1 MIRRGCPSPLWPWIV
16 SILVA
21 ATLLM
26 RFVVLGERPVMHD
39 ESLFAYYAYVFFD
52 TGRYTHLPV
61 LHGPTLILAS
71 GALFA
76 VFGDSIAVARAFIA
90 VASLVMLAATLALV
104 PRRYRLWFAPL
115 LITSP
120 VLLYYSRFLR
130 DDILFSAVLMVGMA
144 GFTVALSP
152 RHGPGLGVKAACA
165 ALGMFMFVA
174 LSGIM
179 ENAAFVYATG
189 ATFLLLLAAQRGLRR
204 TFRKRRQATASSA
217 EAGSSSKVASL
228 PPSLSPSAV
237 QRSAVRNRRIEGAGW
252 TAGVL
257 LGLAYLAF
265 VYGITLGPSFQD
277 QARRAVA
284 GDAPGTLHAIHLE
297 KLDLT
302 WSEQANVTVRLMG
315 DSWRNA
321 KESWDYWMGQHKQHR
336 ISGPSHYYLPI
347 LLTYELPICLL
358 LVAGLVRDAFFRKRR
373 AAVYG
378 AAGALWVAL
387 WLLWRLVST
396 NFAPEWLVGLERFLH
411 LAPDASA
418 LTLGLV
424 ITPVLVWSIL
434 SLRERRVLAA
444 WMGWWLACSLFQYS
458 VAGEKV
464 PWLAIHITLPLYLT
478 VVWLWAPRLRRLG
491 RKGNGVAVVA
501 VLGIVAAASLLA
513 LRNDIPLIGSRAADP
528 AERIVYNHTTPWLH
542 QSLESRLALWKTMQ
556 DTVPLKERRVVM
568 VGHGVWPAVWYVRHL
583 SYQLVEENQ
592 KLLGVREGTD
602 LVIGTPE
609 QVAPLREGAQA
620 ALYMAHPGSLRDAWV
635 ETWPDAARWAQR
647 AHRAQGAQETQ
658 GAQRSQVTQRAQ
670 GAVRGLPAG
679 ATASPPGEGAL
690 PPVESDRNLLGSS
703 TAKLWRYYWSRELW
717 TPRSGFPILVV
728 EPVLARH

>member
-1 MIRRGCPSPLWPWIV
+1 MV

-21 ATLLM
+21 VTLLM

-39 ESLFAYYAYVFFD
+39 ESLFAYHAYVFFD
-52 TGRYTHLPV
+52 TGSYTHQPV
-61 LHGPTLILAS
+61 LHGPTLMLAS

-76 VFGDSIAVARAFIA
+76 IFGDSITVARAFIA

-130 DDILFSAVLMVGMA
+130 DDILFSAVLMVGMV
-144 GFTVALSP
+144 GFAVALSP
-152 RHGPGLGVKAACA
+152 RHRPGLGVKAACA

-179 ENAAFVYATG
+179 ENAAFAYATG
-189 ATFLLLLAAQRGLRR
+189 ATFLLLLAAQRGLQR
-204 TFRKRRQATASSA
+204 TFRKRRQAAASSP
-217 EAGSSSKVASL
+217 ELHSSPESGTSAQVASL
-228 PPSLSPSAV
+228 PPSSSPSAV
-237 QRSAVRNRRIEGAGW
+237 QRSVVCNRWIVGAGW

-257 LGLAYLAF
+257 LGVAYLAF
-265 VYGITLGPSFQD
+265 VYGITLSPSFQD
-277 QARRAVA
+277 EARRHVA
-284 GDAPGTLHAIHLE
+284 GDAPETLRAIYLK

-302 WSEQANVTVRLMG
+302 WSEQANVTVRLMA

-358 LVAGLVRDAFFRKRR
+358 LVAGLVRDACLRDACLWDAFFRKRR

-424 ITPVLVWSIL
+424 IGPVLVWSIL

-478 VVWLWAPRLRRLG
+478 VIWLWAPRLRRLG
-491 RKGNGVAVVA
+491 RNGNGVAVV
-501 VLGIVAAASLLA
+501 VVSGIVVGASLLA

-542 QSLESRLALWKTMQ
+542 QSLESRVALWKTMQ

-592 KLLGVREGTD
+592 KLLGVPEGTD
-602 LVIGTPE
+602 LIIGTPE
-609 QVAPLREGAQA
+609 QLAPLREGAQTGR
-620 ALYMAHPGSLRDAWV
+620 YMAHAGSLRDAWV

-658 GAQRSQVTQRAQ
+658 GAQRTQETQ
-670 GAVRGLPAG
+670 GAVRSPVAG
-679 ATASPPGEGAL
+679 ATASPPGARAL
-690 PPVESDRNLLGSS
+690 PPVESDLDLLGSG

-728 EPVLARH
+728 EPVLARR

>member
-1 MIRRGCPSPLWPWIV
+1 MIRRGRPFPLRPWIV

-21 ATLLM
+21 VTLLM
-26 RFVVLGERPVMHD
+26 RFVVLGDRPVMHD

-52 TGRYTHLPV
+52 TGRYTHLPI
-61 LHGPTLILAS
+61 LHGPTLVLAS

-76 VFGDSIAVARAFIA
+76 IFGDSIAVARSFIA

-130 DDILFSAVLMVGMA
+130 DDILFGAVLMVGMV
-144 GFTVALSP
+144 GFAVALSP
-152 RHGPGLGVKAACA
+152 RHGPNLGVGVKAACA

-189 ATFLLLLAAQRGLRR
+189 ATFLLLLAAQRGLQR
-204 TFRKRRQATASSA
+204 TFRKRRQAAASSP
-217 EAGSSSKVASL
+217 ELRSSPESGLSSELRSCSELRSSPESDSSSELRSSPATSSFAQVTSVPPSL
-228 PPSLSPSAV
+228 PPSAA
-237 QRSAVRNRRIEGAGW
+237 QRSVVRDRWIMGAGW

-284 GDAPGTLHAIHLE
+284 GDAPETLRAIDLK

-302 WSEQANVTVRLMG
+302 WSEQANVTVRLMA

-358 LVAGLVRDAFFRKRR
+358 LVAGLVWDACLRDARLSDVFFRKRR

-378 AAGALWVAL
+378 AAGALWGAL

-396 NFAPEWLVGLERFLH
+396 NIAPEWLVGLERFLH

-418 LTLGLV
+418 LMLGLV

-491 RKGNGVAVVA
+491 RKRNGVAVVM
-501 VLGIVAAASLLA
+501 GIVAPFLVAGTSLLA
-513 LRNDIPLIGSRAADP
+513 LRNDIPLIGSGAADP

-542 QSLESRLALWKTMQ
+542 QALESRVALWKTMQ

-568 VGHGVWPAVWYVRHL
+568 VGHGVWPAAWYVRHL
-583 SYQLVEENQ
+583 SYRVVEDNQ
-592 KLLGVREGTD
+592 KLLGVPEGTD

-609 QVAPLREGAQA
+609 QLAPLLVGAQA
-620 ALYMAHPGSLRDAWV
+620 GRYMAHAGSLREAWV
-635 ETWPDAARWAQR
+635 ERWPDAD
-647 AHRAQGAQETQ
+647 
-658 GAQRSQVTQRAQ
+658 RS
-670 GAVRGLPAG
+670 
-679 ATASPPGEGAL
+679 
-690 PPVESDRNLLGSS
+690 SS
-703 TAKLWRYYWSRELW
+703 MAKLWRYYWSRELW

>member
-1 MIRRGCPSPLWPWIV
+1 MPGWPWIA

-21 ATLLM
+21 VTLLM

-104 PRRYRLWFAPL
+104 PRRYRLGFAPL

-130 DDILFSAVLMVGMA
+130 DDILFSAVLMVGML

-152 RHGPGLGVKAACA
+152 RHRPSPGVKAACA

-179 ENAAFVYATG
+179 ENAVFVYATG

-204 TFRKRRQATASSA
+204 TFRKRRQAAASSA
-217 EAGSSSKVASL
+217 EAGSSSKLAPL

-237 QRSAVRNRRIEGAGW
+237 QRTVVRNCRIVGAGW

-257 LGLAYLAF
+257 LGLAHLAF

-277 QARRAVA
+277 QARRAVT
-284 GDAPGTLHAIHLE
+284 GDAAEILRAIHLK

-358 LVAGLVRDAFFRKRR
+358 LVAGLVRDACLRNASLRNAFFRKRR

-378 AAGALWVAL
+378 AAGALWVVL

-478 VVWLWAPRLRRLG
+478 VIWLWAPRLSRPG
-491 RKGNGVAVVA
+491 REGNGVAVVA

-542 QSLESRLALWKTMQ
+542 QSLESRVALWKTMQ

-568 VGHGVWPAVWYVRHL
+568 AGHGVWPAVWYVRHL

-592 KLLGVREGTD
+592 QILGVPEGTD

-609 QVAPLREGAQA
+609 QVAPLLVGAQA
-620 ALYMAHPGSLRDAWV
+620 GRYMAHAGSLRDAWV
-635 ETWPDAARWAQR
+635 ETWPDAAQWAGR
-647 AHRAQGAQETQ
+647 AHRTQGAQETQ
-658 GAQRSQVTQRAQ
+658 GAQ
-670 GAVRGLPAG
+670 GAVRGPLAG
-679 ATASPPGEGAL
+679 ATASPPGERAL
-690 PPVESDRNLLGSS
+690 PPVASDLDLLGSS
-703 TAKLWRYYWSRELW
+703 TEKLWRYYWSRELW